1 MKKKLLL
8 VTFPVDL
15 GNSTF
20 EKRFI
25 QLFENDTDLKV
36 YRFLPNQKFPDTF
49 LKYAATIGRRFLT
62 SFELQR
68 VVREANREGRQVL
81 FHGISPALFAYPALK
96 RGSSCI
102 VTDWTRKLYDPL
114 TGNKMSP
121 SWLTAIHRQVLKTQ
135 KYVIGITDAVL
146 AEIAQDYGIAKDKLR
161 KGRLPF
167 APDLEMFQPSPNRDD
182 NMIKILFVGGDF
194 DRKGG
199 DLLLDWFNRQ
209 QNKHLQMTMVTGHPV
224 GNHPGV
230 QVESNVQ
237 YGQPK
242 HVELYKSHDILVLPT
257 KCDSYPSVLGEAACS
272 GLAVLTTDKALGAP
286 EIIENGGNG
295 FICSEQQ
302 DLLEQLD
309 TLIQDKVLIEAM
321 KSRSRALM
329 EERFSAERVLS
340 DYTSCLFDE

>member
-25 QLFENDTDLKV
+25 QLFENDVDLKV
-36 YRFLPNQKFPDTF
+36 YRFLPNQQFPDTF

-62 SFELQR
+62 SFELQQ

-81 FHGISPALFAYPALK
+81 FHGISPALFAYPAIK
-96 RGSSCI
+96 RGNSCI
-102 VTDWTRKLYDPL
+102 VTDWTRKLYEPL

-121 SWLTAIHRQVLKTQ
+121 AWLTAIHRQVLKAQ

-146 AEIAQDYGIAKDKLR
+146 AEIAQDYGISKSNLR

-182 NMIKILFVGGDF
+182 NIIKILFVGGDF

-199 DLLLDWFNRQ
+199 DVLLDWFTARQ
-209 QNKHLQMTMVTGHPV
+209 NDNLQMTMVTGHPV
-224 GNHPGV
+224 GNDQGV
-230 QVESNVQ
+230 CVESNVQ

-242 HVELYKSHDILVLPT
+242 HVALYKSHDILVLPT

-272 GLAVLTTDKALGAP
+272 GLAVLTTAKALGAP
-286 EIIENGGNG
+286 EIIENGVNG
-295 FICSEQQ
+295 FICSGQEE
-302 DLLEQLD
+302 LLIQLD
-309 TLIQDKVLIEAM
+309 QLVQN
-321 KSRSRALM
+321 KSTIDRKS
-329 EERFSAERVLS
+329 VV
-340 DYTSCLFDE
+340 